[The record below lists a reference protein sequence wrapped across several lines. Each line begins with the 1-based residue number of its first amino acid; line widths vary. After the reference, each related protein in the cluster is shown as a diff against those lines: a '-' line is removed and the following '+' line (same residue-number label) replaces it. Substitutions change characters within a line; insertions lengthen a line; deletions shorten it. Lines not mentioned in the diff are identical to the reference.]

1 MLPNREHPVQAA
13 EAFSTAAHDLA
24 LASRRFDDPADS
36 YRVLGDL
43 QTSLIALQQTLR
55 QVAAF
60 HERER
65 HRAATDHGDRAVG
78 EELTEAAAHHLVNAA
93 GAVDRATDDLMA
105 GFAKNGR
112 IAWQPDPVASV
123 LADRESSL
131 EITDT
136 PTTDRR
142 SPPPPPAR

>member
-24 LASRRFDDPADS
+24 LASRRFEEPGDS
-36 YRVLGDL
+36 YQVLGDL

-65 HRAATDHGDRAVG
+65 HRAATDAGDRAVG
-78 EELTEAAAHHLVNAA
+78 EGLAEAAAHHLDNAA

-105 GFAKNGR
+105 GFAKSGR
-112 IAWQPDPVASV
+112 IAWEPDPVTAV
-123 LADRESSL
+123 LTDRGTGL

-136 PTTDRR
+136 PTATPGS
-142 SPPPPPAR
+142 SPPSPAR